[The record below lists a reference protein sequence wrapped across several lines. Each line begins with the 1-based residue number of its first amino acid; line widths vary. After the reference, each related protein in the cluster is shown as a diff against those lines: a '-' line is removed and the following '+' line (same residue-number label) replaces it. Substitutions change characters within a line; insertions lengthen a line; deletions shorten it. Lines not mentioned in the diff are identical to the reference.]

1 MLLLYEREEYARP
14 RSGCITAVTL
24 AIVRLGR
31 TRFLEPKD
39 LDTKQQQRKW
49 EHITFVPAT
58 DPKNM
63 NVTAITEV
71 HPIQSPWT
79 VKGQQEVFRSWVRL
93 EDLPPTLNPDILK
106 RSELA
111 ANV

>member
-1 MLLLYEREEYARP
+1 MY
-14 RSGCITAVTL
+14 VT
-24 AIVRLGR
+24 
-31 TRFLEPKD
+31 K
-39 LDTKQQQRKW
+39 
-49 EHITFVPAT
+49 
-58 DPKNM
+58 
-63 NVTAITEV
+63 ITEV